1 MNQLNIE
8 RESIKLIGMLHLL
21 LQFLDDSLLGQTSS
35 KASCQSLF
43 CHSLPLLPIQISILY
58 QSCHSRQIK
67 PPKMSLITDI
77 YRVNEKVQVIDET
90 TGIWEDA
97 KIVGFPSSWSV
108 KVRLTNWST
117 AKAGLPIISVA
128 KHTDVFKWP
137 IRKPM
142 SEPILLLGPRR
153 KRSRRNEAVQN
164 PHRKVRFEEVHYVER
179 CHDDATDIERP
190 RRPAVTVKKGKVMT
204 NDPFSSKLVVAP
216 EENPEQ
222 LLTVYYEQLRCEP
235 TDEPQVECPVNR
247 ESEESPE
254 TADSAQITEQSKLEP
269 RVQPKQPKRVSGSI
283 VKVTPVSL
291 ESRLEEI
298 LRPENDDA
306 VLSQSELTVVPCR
319 NGILEKSAIVI
330 DDSNKK
336 SRVEKLYFDSRRL
349 KAMAEIVRH

>member
-1 MNQLNIE
+1 ME
-8 RESIKLIGMLHLL
+8 RDSIKLFGCEMDAASLAAI
-21 LQFLDDSLLGQTSS
+21 LDDSLLGQTSS
-35 KASCQSLF
+35 KASCQSVF
-43 CHSLPLLPIQISILY
+43 CHSLPFLPIQISILY

-97 KIVGFPSSWSV
+97 KIVWFPSSWSV

-128 KHTDVFKWP
+128 KHTDVFQWP
-137 IRKPM
+137 IRKSI

-216 EENPEQ
+216 EENPKQ

-283 VKVTPVSL
+283 AKVAPVSL
-291 ESRLEEI
+291 EIRLNEI
-298 LRPENDDA
+298 FFLMDA
-306 VLSQSELTVVPCR
+306 SEDGLPLQVDLTVVPCR
-319 NGILEKSAIVI
+319 NGILEKAVRVI
-330 DDSNKK
+330 DDSNQTCCVQ
-336 SRVEKLYFDSRRL
+336 RLYFDSKKR
-349 KAMAEIVRH
+349 KARAELVG